1 MIGFMLLIGLGNTD
15 NADFPMFF
23 TQYNN
28 PSLWGFY
35 GANETGYQFLMTVFR
50 HFSLPFI
57 DYRNFLLLI
66 GIILVVLTVRD
77 ITESTSAVLALFFFV
92 PFIINITQYRFFF
105 ASAICLFAS
114 RFLLKDK
121 KFGIPIYIA
130 LVILAGL
137 FHTSTLYYMFFVV
150 IRIFDEKKLKYC
162 AVGGTFFALLLIPT
176 GIMRKLL
183 QSMTTEEKA
192 SAYFGKSQ
200 SLGIVLAWLLV
211 ICMVI
216 FIEYSLSSRGYT
228 SKGTAESFNATKL
241 DAQSKKI
248 AYLELIRRMNYL
260 CLPILILLFFDVPSC
275 YRLFRGLLYLE
286 YAAFFV
292 AQYELKPLTLHS
304 DDRERL
310 LLSFGLVV
318 LCGVNFWALTT
329 MHSIDMWF
337 YPVLDSNMFW

>member
-1 MIGFMLLIGLGNTD
+1 MLIIGLGNTG

-28 PSLWGFY
+28 PALWKFY
-35 GANETGYQFLMTVFR
+35 GASEHGYQFLMTVFR

-66 GIILVVLTVRD
+66 GIILVVLTVMD
-77 ITESTSAVLALFFFV
+77 ITESVSAVLALFFFV

-121 KFGIPIYIA
+121 KYGIPIYIVA
-130 LVILAGL
+130 VIVAGL

-150 IRIFDEKKLKYC
+150 IRFLNEKHLKYC

-176 GIMRKLL
+176 GVMRKLL

-200 SLGIVLAWLLV
+200 SLGVVLAWLLV
-211 ICMVI
+211 LCMVL

-228 SKGTAESFNATKL
+228 SQANEAAFNAGTL
-241 DAQSKKI
+241 DRQSKKI

-275 YRLFRGLLYLE
+275 YRLFRGLLYME

-292 AQYELKPLTLHS
+292 AQYELKPLNMNH

-310 LLSFGLVV
+310 MLSFGLVA

-329 MHSIDMWF
+329 MHTIDMWF
-337 YPVLDSNMFW
+337 YPILEQNMFW